1 MSTALVVLHP
11 PSTHNLPIPTFQ
23 QLFYHLLFL
32 FVEMSIPMFEEPD
45 LTVKKRPM
53 RFLWLTTNLF
63 PISFTFRQHLQGG
76 IKNLLNRAKIITLEV
91 SIGILIGILRLQL
104 VIGIKIIDPE
114 SIQMRMYGHMQDEG
128 ILLRLT
134 VKIALGVET
143 WEAGVGTNQWGQ
155 G

>member
-1 MSTALVVLHP
+1 
-11 PSTHNLPIPTFQ
+11 
-23 QLFYHLLFL
+23 
-32 FVEMSIPMFEEPD
+32 MFEEPD

-143 WEAGVGTNQWGQ
+143 WEAGVGTDQWGQ